1 MYSDYHR
8 CELTIVCDLDEA
20 RAQELG
26 ERYDCDWTASVEDL
40 ASSNVEAVSIATPD
54 FAHFGPAG
62 ALLGEQKHVIVEKP
76 EENAPA

>member
-1 MYSDYHR
+1 
-8 CELTIVCDLDEA
+8 VCDLDEA

-26 ERYDCDWTASVEDL
+26 ERYDCDWTASVENL

-62 ALLGEQKHVIVEKP
+62 ALPGE
-76 EENAPA
+76 

>member
-1 MYSDYHR
+1 M
-8 CELTIVCDLDEA
+8 
-20 RAQELG
+20 
-26 ERYDCDWTASVEDL
+26 EDL